1 MNTRNPIFFL
11 LLLLAPFCLFAQDY
25 GTAEFVENKGQ
36 WDSRVRFMA
45 GASNGGVFLHNDGFT
60 ILQHNAE
67 DWETVTDLVHGHME
81 EVKRQILGDKINVRS
96 HAYKVEFIGAS
107 AAPQIVPDKPLYS
120 YNNYFIG
127 ADPSKWASNCSI
139 FQAVTVKGVYP
150 GVDVRYYSSNGRL
163 KYDIIVAPGADVS
176 KIKLQYKGVN
186 GLQLKGGEL
195 VIKTS
200 VGDLKELK
208 PYSYQY
214 SATGK
219 KEVASKF
226 VVKGNEVQFD
236 VKDYDPRAVLVI
248 DPDLVFCSFS
258 GSKVDNW
265 GFTATYGPD
274 GSFFG
279 GGIVK
284 ATGFPVSTGAFS

>member
-1 MNTRNPIFFL
+1 
-11 LLLLAPFCLFAQDY
+11 
-25 GTAEFVENKGQ
+25 
-36 WDSRVRFMA
+36 MA
-45 GASNGGVFLHNDGFT
+45 
-60 ILQHNAE
+60 
-67 DWETVTDLVHGHME
+67 
-81 EVKRQILGDKINVRS
+81 
-96 HAYKVEFIGAS
+96 
-107 AAPQIVPDKPLYS
+107 
-120 YNNYFIG
+120 
-127 ADPSKWASNCSI
+127 
-139 FQAVTVKGVYP
+139 
-150 GVDVRYYSSNGRL
+150 RL

-219 KEVASKF
+219 KEVAAKF

-236 VKDYDPRAVLVI
+236 VKGYDPRAILVI

-265 GFTATYGPD
+265 GFTATYGAD
-274 GSFFG
+274 
-279 GGIVK
+279 
-284 ATGFPVSTGAFS
+284 GAFLAVVL